1 MILILLELVVPE
13 CLRLKTEKEGKVLK
27 QPLIVEMG
35 HLAMLDFPWL
45 LETLIC
51 Q

>member
-1 MILILLELVVPE
+1 MIVILLELVVPK
-13 CLRLKTEKEGKVLK
+13 CLRLKTEEGKVLK

-35 HLAMLDFPWL
+35 HLAMLGFPRL